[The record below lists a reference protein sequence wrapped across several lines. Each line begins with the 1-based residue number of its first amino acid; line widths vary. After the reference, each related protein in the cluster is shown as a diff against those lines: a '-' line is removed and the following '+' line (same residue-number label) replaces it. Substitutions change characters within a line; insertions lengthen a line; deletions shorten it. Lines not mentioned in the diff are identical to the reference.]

1 MVRQVAPAAVASWNC
16 PLGGIDTHRPSAKYP
31 STPTVKSAGC
41 TVETGWEVTWPSA
54 STRPDCSARRN
65 LDSPPRPATQPH
77 NGWRADSGLLRRL
90 RLAASSTS
98 SPPIWQPL
106 ATRLPGKWTW

>member
-54 STRPDCSARRN
+54 STRPDCPHGWILVR
-65 LDSPPRPATQPH
+65 LLGPPPNPTTGGGPIQF
-77 NGWRADSGLLRRL
+77 LLRRL